1 MAPFAKRLRILM
13 VVGCAGLQALGAAE
27 NFSAAVIHPG
37 DKGLVLTLYPMTG
50 TALDAPLPPGLPR
63 DVTVNAF
70 SAKGNAIYLQKADY
84 QSSEGIFKVE
94 FQPLRKSIVDGT
106 AGFRSIWNMAVLLSG
121 RVVVSG
127 ISKIRGECG
136 TFEIDPI
143 AGKVRTLLAGPFPDC
158 GGGGGA
164 ISPDGR
170 RVVSYSGKELS
181 IVSLEDGAVTRING
195 IPGQLSHTDVTWPH
209 KASWSPDGK
218 WISVFL
224 KNGDILLLDTSDTSK
239 RTNLGPSGGPPAV
252 WSPDSKHLLVSK
264 SEFRCSKYL
273 YFQSLESIDVTTHH
287 RQVIQS
293 SHCRIGLGWFGWVD
307 LEAVQ

>member
-1 MAPFAKRLRILM
+1 MA
-13 VVGCAGLQALGAAE
+13 VGCAGLQALGAAE

-50 TALDAPLPPGLPR
+50 TALDAPLPAGLPR
-63 DVTVNAF
+63 EVTVNAF
-70 SAKGNAIYLQKADY
+70 WTTGNAIYVQKAD
-84 QSSEGIFKVE
+84 QPSEGIIKIE

-106 AGFRSIWNMAVLLSG
+106 AGFSTIWNMAVLPSG
-121 RVVVSG
+121 RIVVSG

-143 AGKVRTLLAGPFPDC
+143 AGKERTLLAGPFPDC

-181 IVSLEDGAVTRING
+181 IIDLGDGAVTRING
-195 IPGQLSHTDVTWPH
+195 IPAGQLSHSDVTWSH

-224 KNGDILLLDTSDTSK
+224 KNRDILLLDASDTSK
-239 RTNLGPSGGPPAV
+239 RTNLGPSEGPPAV

-264 SEFRCSKYL
+264 SDCLQYQ
-273 YFQSLESIDVTTHH
+273 YVQSLVSIDVTTHD
-287 RQVIQS
+287 RRVIQS
-293 SHCRIGLGWFGWVD
+293 SRCRIGPGWFGWVD
-307 LEAVQ
+307 FEAVR

>member
-1 MAPFAKRLRILM
+1 MFPFAKRLRMLM
-13 VVGCAGLQALGAAE
+13 VVGCAGLQDLGAAE
-27 NFSAAVIHPG
+27 TFSAAVIHPG
-37 DKGLVLTLYPMTG
+37 DKGLALTLFPMTG
-50 TALDAPLPPGLPR
+50 TASDAPLPAGLPR

-70 SAKGNAIYLQKADY
+70 SAKGDAIYVQKADY
-84 QSSEGIFKVE
+84 RPLEGIIKIE

-106 AGFRSIWNMAVLLSG
+106 AGLRTIWNMAVLPSG
-121 RVVVSG
+121 RIVVSG

-143 AGKVRTLLAGPFPDC
+143 AGKERTLLAGPFPDC

-164 ISPDGR
+164 ISHDGR

-181 IVSLEDGAVTRING
+181 IINLEDGAVARING
-195 IPGQLSHTDVTWPH
+195 IPGQLFHSDVTWPH

-224 KNGDILLLDTSDTSK
+224 KNGDILLLDASDTSR
-239 RTNLGPSGGPPAV
+239 RTNLGPSEGPPAV

-264 SEFRCSKYL
+264 SDCPQYQ
-273 YFQSLESIDVTTHH
+273 YFQSLVSIDVTTHD
-287 RQVIQS
+287 RRVIQS
-293 SHCRIGLGWFGWVD
+293 SRCRIGPGWFGWVD
-307 LEAVQ
+307 LEAVR